1 MNTSA
6 SPLIVSYLLVSSYF
20 FINWLKFCL
29 RHPSSD
35 PGDKF
40 LSFLMF
46 LLTSIFWPLVVPI
59 SCVEILKKR
68 RLEFSTAIPVLATVF
83 GLSLAFYMG

>member
-1 MNTSA
+1 MNTLA
-6 SPLIVSYLLVSSYF
+6 SPLIVTYLVVSFYF
-20 FINWLKFCL
+20 FINWLTFSL
-29 RHPSSD
+29 RHPSSY
-35 PGDKF
+35 PEDKF

-46 LLTSIFWPLVVPI
+46 LLTTIFWPLIVPM

-68 RLEFSTAIPVLATVF
+68 RLEFSTVVPVLAAVL